1 MKPVTTTIILIRQ
14 LYWAGMSH
22 MLLRPCCQ
30 GLEWLIILPSSL
42 TATSPL
48 AAYAVLDHHTWKN
61 YQYWRTVFSK
71 PSKTLRGLH
80 ADSKCLGGAGEPVDP
95 VTSLWRKSH
104 LKLMF
109 KTSLWRWKIEH
120 QALVLWFKLFKASFI
135 YFYFFKNIWCP
146 EVFNQPNYVFSDIL
160 YLYTNFA
167 QGHCSKK
174 IWFNLQSFIFG
185 SMVQELPTFLLAHK
199 ALGWESNIKTP
210 SATAS
215 IRNTFYYV

>member
-48 AAYAVLDHHTWKN
+48 AAYAVSDHHTWKN
-61 YQYWRTVFSK
+61 YQYWWTVFSK

-95 VTSLWRKSH
+95 VTSLWCKSH

-109 KTSLWRWKIEH
+109 KTSPWRWKIRH
-120 QALVLWFKLFKASFI
+120 RALVLWFKLFKASFI
-135 YFYFFKNIWCP
+135 IFFFKT
-146 EVFNQPNYVFSDIL
+146 FSVQKYLTNRIMSSVTFCIYTHISLKAIAVQKYDLICSHL
-160 YLYTNFA
+160 YLAVWSRNFL
-167 QGHCSKK
+167 H
-174 IWFNLQSFIFG
+174 
-185 SMVQELPTFLLAHK
+185 
-199 ALGWESNIKTP
+199 
-210 SATAS
+210 
-215 IRNTFYYV
+215 FYLHTKP